1 MRRDEQESNPPEDG
15 QALNGD
21 ALLDAGR
28 QSVVRCAGVSEVA
41 LRRDEAGIRESL
53 AARGWEYVVCDA
65 RQVEPWRS
73 ALQQALGAWAHAC
86 GEAAQLADVESQL
99 DTLSLLMRMQPGDGA
114 SERQRMVCDAVVG
127 VSEALTECAPAV
139 LMVVAPER
147 LTALERAGLRAL
159 ISYHVQRPMELP
171 GSSAR
176 QVVVAVVGDVRSLG
190 DDLDVVAV
198 DMSGS
203 SRERTQ
209 RFLLDDRV
217 LERVLASTGGCP
229 ERLEAML
236 ASMPSSADEL
246 AMLRVERL
254 SPTARNL
261 LDALSVAGREL
272 ELTFLDGMIEG
283 AMSEAL
289 RELRDAGL
297 VHRRVDAG
305 SVQLSVASS
314 EVGAAAVASLMEP
327 RRQQIHAALA
337 QRALACSSHGDSGFI
352 AHHALEA
359 GDRELGVRFGL
370 PAARQMMQWGRWDE
384 AGDLVQRLLAEA
396 LEEETKAEV
405 HELGAALAEAR
416 GDWLEAVS
424 HCGRLRRFARE
435 REARASLEMR
445 IAALLLRLGRPEL
458 ARDRYGV
465 AERQLEVSDAS
476 SPQTS
481 VLRLRLKLGQ
491 GEVAYQLGE
500 HEAAAACVA
509 SVLETGQTL
518 SPELVASV
526 VVGAHSLNGKVSLFR
541 GDLEGASQ
549 AFARSASLAGQH
561 NLPAEVARAEAN
573 LGVVAVQT
581 RDYDEAERRLR
592 RALEQSQAG
601 LASVSRLNCWL
612 NLGIVHQR
620 RSEYGEALSCFERSL
635 RAAQAERHEVAFE
648 VASHNLVTLL
658 QDLGAFAAAWELV
671 ERLEQ
676 RPAVSGH
683 FAGRWSSMLRGQLLL
698 DQGRLDE
705 AVSELARAEDEL
717 SAAPRLY
724 AVEMRLRR
732 AEALIA
738 LGQQERA
745 REVLD
750 AASAVED
757 AQSQALHRKVSALL
771 LDGKARAEELR
782 DVIAELSAL
791 GLFRDAM
798 DASVACAQALEEVGE
813 HDRAMLVVERA
824 LSDLRE
830 RARRVPETFRA
841 GFFEVPVHRRLVELF
856 QSFDGQ
862 LPDDVIVPDV
872 DRDTSNDQATKG
884 DPAFD
889 AWRARYAE
897 MVGRDARLMQVFRSI
912 DRVGPGE
919 TTVLLS
925 GESGTGKELAAAAI
939 HRQSPRASR
948 PFVKVNCAA
957 FVEEL
962 LLSELFG
969 HEKGAFTGAMRQK
982 EGLFEVADGGTLFLD
997 EIGDIS
1003 AKTQVALLRVL
1014 QEGTFERVGGT
1025 ETLSVDVRVVAAT
1038 NRDLEE
1044 LVGRGLF
1051 RLDLYYRLKG
1061 FVIELPAL
1069 RERREDIPLL
1079 LDHFASKF
1087 SKDTPAPS
1095 FAPEVVQYLARYR
1108 WRGNIRELENFVRS
1122 VLLFVEGGRVEMR
1135 HLDEFGDF
1143 FANSEVD
1150 ETLPEI
1156 TIAPRVEQNT
1166 STSEVAE
1173 RVEVAN
1179 AEVYEDP
1186 EEALIEQIVA
1196 DGLSLSR
1203 LKKRLEHECIKRAL
1217 EETGGNITKA
1227 AEILQLKRPRLSQI
1241 INASPELTALK
1252 EQLVG

>member
-1 MRRDEQESNPPEDG
+1 MHRDEQESHEARNGE
-15 QALNGD
+15 ALSGD

-28 QSVVRCAGVSEVA
+28 QSVVRCAGISEVA
-41 LRRDEAGIRESL
+41 LRRDEANIRESL
-53 AARGWEYVVCDA
+53 ASRGWEYVVCDA

-99 DTLSLLMRMQPGDGA
+99 DTLSLLMRMQPGDGS

-139 LMVVAPER
+139 LMVIAPER

-159 ISYHVQRPMELP
+159 ISYHVQRPVELP
-171 GSSAR
+171 GTSAR
-176 QVVVAVVGDVRSLG
+176 QVVVAVAGEVGALG
-190 DDLDVVAV
+190 TDLDVVAV

-209 RFLLDDRV
+209 RFLQDERV
-217 LERVLASTGGCP
+217 LERVLSSTGGCP

-246 AMLRVERL
+246 ALLRVGKL
-254 SPTARNL
+254 SATARNL
-261 LDALSVAGREL
+261 LNALSVAGREL
-272 ELTFLDGMIEG
+272 ELTFLDGLIEG
-283 AMSEAL
+283 SMSEAL

-305 SVQLSVASS
+305 SVQLSVSSS
-314 EVGAAAVASLMEP
+314 EVGAAAVASLGEP
-327 RRQQIHAALA
+327 RRRQIHAALA

-352 AHHALEA
+352 ALHALEA

-384 AGDLVQRLLAEA
+384 ARGLVQRLLSES
-396 LEEETKAEV
+396 LEEGIKADV

-435 REARASLEMR
+435 REERASLEMR
-445 IAALLLRLGRPEL
+445 IATLLLRLGRPEL
-458 ARDRYGV
+458 ARNRYLV
-465 AERQLEVSDAS
+465 AERHLESADDSLLSIGA
-476 SPQTS
+476 
-481 VLRLRLKLGQ
+481 LRLKLLLGQ

-500 HEAAAACVA
+500 HEAAALCVTF
-509 SVLETGQTL
+509 VLERSQPLG
-518 SPELVASV
+518 PDLVADV
-526 VVGAHSLNGKVSLFR
+526 VVGAHSLNGKVNLFR

-549 AFARSASLAGQH
+549 AFARCASLAGQH

-573 LGVVAVQT
+573 LGVVAVQK

-620 RSEYGEALSCFERSL
+620 RSEYGDALSCFERSL

-658 QDLGAFAAAWELV
+658 QDLGAFDAAWELV

-683 FAGRWSSMLRGQLLL
+683 FAGRWSAMLRGQLLL
-698 DQGRLDE
+698 DQGRFEE
-705 AVSELARAEDEL
+705 AVVELARAEDEL

-738 LGQQERA
+738 LGQRERA
-745 REVLD
+745 RQMLE
-750 AASAVED
+750 AATAVDD
-757 AQSQALHRKVSALL
+757 AQSQAMHRKVRALL
-771 LDGKARAEELR
+771 LSGKARAEELR
-782 DVIAELSAL
+782 DVIAELSSL
-791 GLFRDAM
+791 GLFRDSM
-798 DASVACAQALEEVGE
+798 DASVVCAQTWEQVGE
-813 HDRAMLVVERA
+813 RDLAMLVVERA

-862 LPDDVIVPDV
+862 LPDDVIEPHRRGEAANEQVWHE
-872 DRDTSNDQATKG
+872 

-897 MVGRDARLMQVFRSI
+897 IVGCDARLMQVFRSI

-939 HRQSPRASR
+939 HRQSPRAAR

-1003 AKTQVALLRVL
+1003 PKTQVALLRVL

-1044 LVGRGLF
+1044 LVERGLF

-1069 RERREDIPLL
+1069 CERREDIPLL
-1079 LDHFASKF
+1079 LDHFASRF
-1087 SKDTPAPS
+1087 SKGVPAPS
-1095 FAPEVVQYLARYR
+1095 FAPEVVQFLARYR

-1122 VLLFVEGGRVEMR
+1122 VLLFVEGDRVEMR

-1150 ETLPEI
+1150 ESLPEI
-1156 TIAPRVEQNT
+1156 TISPRVE
-1166 STSEVAE
+1166 STHQSARAAE
-1173 RVEVAN
+1173 WGELAH

-1217 EETGGNITKA
+1217 EETGGNITRA

>member
-1 MRRDEQESNPPEDG
+1 M
-15 QALNGD
+15 
-21 ALLDAGR
+21 LL
-28 QSVVRCAGVSEVA
+28 V
-41 LRRDEAGIRESL
+41 
-53 AARGWEYVVCDA
+53 
-65 RQVEPWRS
+65 
-73 ALQQALGAWAHAC
+73 
-86 GEAAQLADVESQL
+86 
-99 DTLSLLMRMQPGDGA
+99 M
-114 SERQRMVCDAVVG
+114 
-127 VSEALTECAPAV
+127 
-139 LMVVAPER
+139 APER

-159 ISYHVQRPMELP
+159 ISYHLQRPLELP
-171 GSSAR
+171 GSAAR
-176 QVVVAVVGDVRSLG
+176 QVVVALVGDVEALG
-190 DDLDVVAV
+190 SDLDVVTV
-198 DMSGS
+198 DMSGG

-209 RFLLDDRV
+209 RFLQDDRV
-217 LERVLASTGGCP
+217 LERVLSSTGGCP

-236 ASMPSSADEL
+236 ASLPATAGEL
-246 AMLRVERL
+246 ATLRVARL
-254 SPTARNL
+254 STTARTL
-261 LDALSVAGREL
+261 LEALALAGREL
-272 ELTFLDGMIEG
+272 ELSFLDGMVERS
-283 AMSEAL
+283 MSEAL
-289 RELRDAGL
+289 RELREGGL
-297 VHRRVDAG
+297 VQRRVDAG

-314 EVGAAAVASLMEP
+314 EVSAAAVASMPEA
-327 RRQQIHAALA
+327 RRMQVHAALA

-352 AHHALEA
+352 AHHALQA
-359 GDRELGVRFGL
+359 GERELGVRFGL

-384 AGDLVQRLLAEA
+384 ARALVHRLL
-396 LEEETKAEV
+396 LETLEDETQAEV

-416 GDWLEAVS
+416 GDWLEAIS
-424 HCGRLRRFARE
+424 HCGRLRRYARE
-435 REARASLEMR
+435 RNDRVILEMR
-445 IAALLLRLGRPEL
+445 IASLLVRLGRPEL
-458 ARDRYGV
+458 ARGRYQV
-465 AERQLEVSDAS
+465 AERHLQAISEQGQDVRVLE
-476 SPQTS
+476 
-481 VLRLRLKLGQ
+481 LKLELGK
-491 GEVAYQLGE
+491 GDVAYQLGE
-500 HEAAAACVA
+500 HEDAAACVA
-509 SVLETGQTL
+509 TVLQRSEAL
-518 SPELVASV
+518 AAEHVAEV
-526 VVGAHSLNGKVSLFR
+526 VVGAHSLHGKVHLFR
-541 GDLEGASQ
+541 GELDGASQ
-549 AFARSASLAGQH
+549 AFAQSASLAGQH

-573 LGVVAVQT
+573 LGVVAVQK

-620 RSEYGEALSCFERSL
+620 RSEYGEALLCFERSL

-658 QDLGAFAAAWELV
+658 QDLGAFAPAWELV

-676 RPAVSGH
+676 RPVVSGH
-683 FAGRWSSMLRGQLLL
+683 FAGRWSAMLRGQLLL

-705 AVSELARAEDEL
+705 AVSELARAEEAL

-732 AEALIA
+732 AEALML
-738 LGQQERA
+738 LGQRERA
-745 REVLD
+745 RQVLD
-750 AASAVED
+750 DVRVEGD
-757 AQSQALHRKVSALL
+757 AQSEALYRKVTARLME
-771 LDGKARAEELR
+771 GRERAETLKDVVGDLR
-782 DVIAELSAL
+782 AL
-791 GLFRDAM
+791 GLFRDAI
-798 DASVACAQALEEVGE
+798 DASVACAEAWEEAGE
-813 HDRAMLVVERA
+813 RDRAMLVVERA
-824 LSDLRE
+824 LADLRE
-830 RARRVPETFRA
+830 RASRVPEAYRA
-841 GFFEVPVHRRLVELF
+841 SFYAVPVHRQLVELF
-856 QSFDGQ
+856 QTFDGQ
-862 LPDDVIVPDV
+862 LPEDVVVPAQQVVVSDGEVAPQDDP
-872 DRDTSNDQATKG
+872 T
-884 DPAFD
+884 FL
-889 AWRARYAE
+889 AWRARYSE
-897 MVGRDARLMQVFRSI
+897 MIGRDARLMQVFRSI

-939 HRQSPRASR
+939 HRQSPRASQ

-1044 LVGRGLF
+1044 LVERGLF

-1079 LDHFASKF
+1079 LDHFATKF
-1087 SKDTPAPS
+1087 SKDGRAPA
-1095 FAPEVVQYLARYR
+1095 FAPEVVQFLARYR

-1122 VLLFVEGGRVEMR
+1122 VLLFVEGERVEMR

-1143 FANSEVD
+1143 FASAEVD

-1156 TIAPRVEQNT
+1156 SIASRPAEPVGGVPQAGG
-1166 STSEVAE
+1166 EVLSPEAF
-1173 RVEVAN
+1173 V
-1179 AEVYEDP
+1179 DP

-1217 EETGGNITKA
+1217 EETGGNITRA

-1252 EQLVG
+1252 EELVG